1 MTESIRTVPQNSFQ
15 NTANCKHFSA
25 NVRKWGPFRTTEKA
39 HSERR
44 SMWIGFNI
52 AQNATNIQALQGK
65 CTKARSYS
73 HKLVKL
79 WSHRRSMWIGSNNI
93 VQKASHMQALYD
105 KCKKVSTFCTTEKLR
120 SERRSLWTGSNIVQ
134 TQPICKHFT
143 ANAQKESKEGPF
155 LGIERKSMW
164 IGFCIGQNAPNMQA
178 Q

>member
-15 NTANCKHFSA
+15 NTPNCKHFSA

-73 HKLVKL
+73 HKPVKL
-79 WSHRRSMWIGSNNI
+79 RSHRRSMWIGFNNI

-105 KCKKVSTFCTTEKLR
+105 KCKKVSTLCTTEKLR
-120 SERRSLWTGSNIVQ
+120 SDVDLCEQGLIL
-134 TQPICKHFT
+134 
-143 ANAQKESKEGPF
+143 SKRNQF
-155 LGIERKSMW
+155 ASTLQQMHKRKVRKDLFW
-164 IGFCIGQNAPNMQA
+164 E
-178 Q
+178 